1 MANGFI
7 GQVNIG
13 TDQHL
18 IGSTLFATS
27 ITDAS
32 TPVKEAVLQGSAVYT
47 SSPTGITIHVK
58 FAHGNTVT
66 SGSTLK
72 LKVGSEQTAYPITN
86 PNGALTWHDDSIISF
101 TFDGTSWV
109 INSSGIDASS
119 TALTLG
125 NIQSNGALQT
135 TDVQIANG
143 DKLVI
148 TDASDSNKIARA
160 SLAFTD
166 AVSSQTQN
174 TTFLRSDGTWAAPSY
189 TSITAATDN
198 ALGGFKTGYSESGN
212 NYAVKLSSEK
222 AYVTVP
228 WTDTKYKLVTAATN
242 AATNNGAGTNGS
254 TFLNLVEGTSV
265 LNSHK
270 LTGTNIT
277 ITSNASTGEI
287 SFEGKPG
294 TVTSVQVQGTSP
306 IVSSVNT
313 AQTGTLNTTISLV
326 DAAAHYVLAGPAS
339 GSATAAPEFRVLVT
353 DDIPNTIARL
363 ASPTFTG
370 TPLIT
375 TTPNSGDN
383 SHAIAD
389 TAFVIAEINARLASN
404 DAMLFKGTIGTG
416 GNPGTLP
423 TTGYEAGWTYRVI
436 TAGTYAGQE
445 CEVGDLL
452 IAITDYAAAT
462 ASAADWTVAQT
473 NIDGSIYMGN
483 NTFASGQTII
493 ADGTNGKVKTSGYT
507 IAAPSETGQI
517 LYASSAS
524 AYNTLTIGNSNEV
537 LTVSNGVPVWT
548 AAQHYITHLYVTTS
562 SGTANTS
569 SAINTN
575 GNVYLRLFD
584 DTTVREIHKISGTGG
599 TTVTADANANIII
612 TSKKYK
618 TAGTANAFTGLSLT
632 YNNGSDQ
639 TTAVSVN
646 TAEQIGYVNG
656 GILYIKSIKYSTTS
670 VSTGVSEDNT

>member
-1 MANGFI
+1 
-7 GQVNIG
+7 
-13 TDQHL
+13 
-18 IGSTLFATS
+18 
-27 ITDAS
+27 
-32 TPVKEAVLQGSAVYT
+32 
-47 SSPTGITIHVK
+47 
-58 FAHGNTVT
+58 
-66 SGSTLK
+66 
-72 LKVGSEQTAYPITN
+72 
-86 PNGALTWHDDSIISF
+86 
-101 TFDGTSWV
+101 
-109 INSSGIDASS
+109 
-119 TALTLG
+119 
-125 NIQSNGALQT
+125 
-135 TDVQIANG
+135 
-143 DKLVI
+143 
-148 TDASDSNKIARA
+148 
-160 SLAFTD
+160 
-166 AVSSQTQN
+166 
-174 TTFLRSDGTWAAPSY
+174 
-189 TSITAATDN
+189 
-198 ALGGFKTGYSESGN
+198 
-212 NYAVKLSSEK
+212 
-222 AYVTVP
+222 
-228 WTDTKYKLVTAATN
+228 
-242 AATNNGAGTNGS
+242 
-254 TFLNLVEGTSV
+254 
-265 LNSHK
+265 
-270 LTGTNIT
+270 
-277 ITSNASTGEI
+277 
-287 SFEGKPG
+287 
-294 TVTSVQVQGTSP
+294 
-306 IVSSVNT
+306 
-313 AQTGTLNTTISLV
+313 
-326 DAAAHYVLAGPAS
+326 
-339 GSATAAPEFRVLVT
+339 
-353 DDIPNTIARL
+353 
-363 ASPTFTG
+363 
-370 TPLIT
+370 
-375 TTPNSGDN
+375 
-383 SHAIAD
+383 
-389 TAFVIAEINARLASN
+389 
-404 DAMLFKGTIGTG
+404 MLFKGTIGTG

-584 DTTVREIHKISGTGG
+584 DTTV
-599 TTVTADANANIII
+599 TADANANIII